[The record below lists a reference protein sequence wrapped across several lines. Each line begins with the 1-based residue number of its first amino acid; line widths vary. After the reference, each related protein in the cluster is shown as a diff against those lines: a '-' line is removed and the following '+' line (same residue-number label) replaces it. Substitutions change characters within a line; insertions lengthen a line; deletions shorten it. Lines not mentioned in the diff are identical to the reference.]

1 MRERKKA
8 SEGGNATEALLT
20 KRRSEKSSTGPL
32 LRHIRKEVSM
42 QTRSAMRWLL
52 VSRSKCR

>member
-20 KRRSEKSSTGPL
+20 KRRS
-32 LRHIRKEVSM
+32 
-42 QTRSAMRWLL
+42 
-52 VSRSKCR
+52 